1 MKLGEALDNFQIYR
15 IIQKVKNK
23 KGKIK
28 EYEIQLDDVNDGLDA
43 EGKIGIRDVSEYLT
57 IPIERLVFILN
68 EVKEEWRNI

>member
-1 MKLGEALDNFQIYR
+1 MKLGEALDNFQIHR

-68 EVKEEWRNI
+68 EVKEE

>member
-68 EVKEEWRNI
+68 EVKEE

>member
-1 MKLGEALDNFQIYR
+1 MRLGEALDNFQIHR
-15 IIQKVKNK
+15 IIQKVKK

-28 EYEIQLDDVNDGLDA
+28 EYEIQLDDVNDGLNA

-68 EVKEEWRNI
+68 EVEENEN

>member
-1 MKLGEALDNFQIYR
+1 MKLGEALDNFQIHR

-28 EYEIQLDDVNDGLDA
+28 EYEIQLDDVNDGLNA

-68 EVKEEWRNI
+68 EVKEE